1 MRAPRALVKNAG
13 VPARQNPPVVGVDVG
28 GTKVAA
34 AIVVGE
40 RPERLV
46 EHPTDLRGP
55 AELLA
60 GIEAAVGEV
69 VGDGPA
75 PAAIG
80 VGVPSQIEQAT
91 GVVLSSV
98 NIPLEGVPLRD
109 ELHRRLGVPVF
120 IDNDANVAA
129 LAEAYH
135 AEGTAA
141 GERLDHVVMYTLG
154 TGVGGGVV
162 VDGQIFRGARGLGAE
177 LGHVVIRADGPPCQ
191 GSCPNFG
198 CLETLCSG
206 TALGR
211 DAAHIANALP
221 DSGLGRRLQEAGTV
235 DGRDA
240 IALAREGDPDALAL
254 LERYAE
260 NLGVGIANA
269 INVFEPELIVIGG
282 GLSAAADL
290 FLDRAWEEASRR
302 ALPALFEGVRIAV
315 ARAGTQAGVIGAGLM
330 AAQEL
335 DRKVDTAGLTASEG
349 VR

>member
-1 MRAPRALVKNAG
+1 MNNAG
-13 VPARQNPPVVGVDVG
+13 VPANAQPPVVGVDVG

-34 AIVVGE
+34 AAVVGE

-46 EHPTDLRGP
+46 EHPTDLRGSD
-55 AELLA
+55 ELLA
-60 GIEAAVGEV
+60 GIESAVHEV
-69 VGDGPA
+69 VDDGAP

-91 GVVLSSV
+91 GRVLSSV

-109 ELHRRLGVPVF
+109 ELHRRLGAPVF
-120 IDNDANVAA
+120 VDNDANVAA

-141 GERLDHVVMYTLG
+141 GEGLDNVVMYTLG

-162 VDGQIFRGARGLGAE
+162 IDGRIFRGARGLGAE
-177 LGHVVIRADGPPCQ
+177 LGHMVIRADGPPCQ

-211 DAAHIANALP
+211 DALHMARGLP
-221 DSGLGRRLQEAGTV
+221 RSAFARRLADNGKV

-240 IALAREGDPDALAL
+240 IELAREGDADALAL
-254 LERYAE
+254 LDRYAE
-260 NLGVGIANA
+260 NLGVGISNA

-290 FLDRAWEEASRR
+290 FLDRAWAEASRR
-302 ALPALFEGVRIAV
+302 ALPALFESVRLAV
-315 ARAGTQAGVIGAGLM
+315 ARAGAQAGVIGAGLM
-330 AAQEL
+330 AAQEIG
-335 DRKVDTAGLTASEG
+335 RKVDTADLTASEG